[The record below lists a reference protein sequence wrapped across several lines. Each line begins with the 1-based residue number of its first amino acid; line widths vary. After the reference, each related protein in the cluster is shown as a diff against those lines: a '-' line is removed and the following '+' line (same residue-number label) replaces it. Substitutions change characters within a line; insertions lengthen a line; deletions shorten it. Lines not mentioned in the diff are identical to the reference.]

1 LRAAWADVR
10 SVSAR
15 PRGQLV
21 EALRRLYE
29 HGRLVVAKSELELRV
44 GSRRGHAIDTRGVAE
59 LLLASRVLED
69 LPPSCEKAA

>member
-21 EALRRLYE
+21 EALRRLY
-29 HGRLVVAKSELELRV
+29 GRRRLVAAASGFELRL
-44 GSRRGHAIDTRGVAE
+44 GSRRGHAIDTRGLAE

-69 LPPSCEKAA
+69 RPAQRREAA